1 MQGALSF
8 DTLAVLTPAR
18 DIDSS
23 GRHGPT
29 RNPKPRRIGTFGPA
43 RNPSPGR

>member
-1 MQGALSF
+1 MTAGHRMQGALSF

-29 RNPKPRRIGTFGPA
+29 RNPSLA
-43 RNPSPGR
+43 E